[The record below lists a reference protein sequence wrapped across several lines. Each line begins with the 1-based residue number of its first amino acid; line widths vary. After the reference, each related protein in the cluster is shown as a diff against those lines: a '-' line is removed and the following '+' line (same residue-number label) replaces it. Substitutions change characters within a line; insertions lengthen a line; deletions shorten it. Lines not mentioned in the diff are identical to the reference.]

1 MTKNCQY
8 VQYQVW
14 STLVAKKRQT
24 IWTSATLIRQSEEK
38 DREVALGGMDYGVV
52 TMAITTRMAL
62 AAFHQRMDPPTVSP
76 YYTVDRLELLMKR
89 KYQIF
94 NPWSTLA

>member
-1 MTKNCQY
+1 
-8 VQYQVW
+8 
-14 STLVAKKRQT
+14 
-24 IWTSATLIRQSEEK
+24 
-38 DREVALGGMDYGVV
+38 MDYGVV

>member
-1 MTKNCQY
+1 MDISHLN
-8 VQYQVW
+8 
-14 STLVAKKRQT
+14 
-24 IWTSATLIRQSEEK
+24 TSVRGE
-38 DREVALGGMDYGVV
+38 DREVALGDMDYGVV

-62 AAFHQRMDPPTVSP
+62 AAFHQRVDPTTVSP
-76 YYTVDRLELLMKR
+76 YYTRDRLELLMKR